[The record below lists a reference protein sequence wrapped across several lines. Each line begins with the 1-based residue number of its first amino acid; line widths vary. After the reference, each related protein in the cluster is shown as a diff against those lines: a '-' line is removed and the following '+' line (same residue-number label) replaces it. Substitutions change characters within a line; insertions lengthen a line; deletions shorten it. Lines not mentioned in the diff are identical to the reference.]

1 MVSELALS
9 TSVMAS
15 SSSTSS
21 AFAGSLFAHPV
32 TEKLTKGNHI
42 LWKAQVLSAIRVAQL
57 GRFIDS
63 KAEVPA
69 VEIDV

>member
-9 TSVMAS
+9 TSMMAS
-15 SSSTSS
+15 SSSTPST
-21 AFAGSLFAHPV
+21 FAGYLFAHLV
-32 TEKLTKGNHI
+32 TEKLAKGNHI
-42 LWKAQVLSAIRVAQL
+42 LWKAQVLSAIRGAQL